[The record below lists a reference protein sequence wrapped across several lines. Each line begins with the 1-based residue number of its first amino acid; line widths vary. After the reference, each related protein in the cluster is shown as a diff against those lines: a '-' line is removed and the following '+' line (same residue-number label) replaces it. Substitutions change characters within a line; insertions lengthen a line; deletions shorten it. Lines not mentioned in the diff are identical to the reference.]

1 VGHTLPMDA
10 RPALGGHLE
19 VRDEGATLRVVLVG
33 AIDLA
38 VRERDAPALWDA
50 LDGPAVRGVDVDAS
64 EVTFLDSTGLSV
76 LVRLA
81 RDAAERGLPLTMS
94 AVSPRVAD
102 LLEQTGVGDWMVAL
116 ADSLTDA
123 R

>member
-1 VGHTLPMDA
+1 MHA
-10 RPALGGHLE
+10 EGG
-19 VRDEGATLRVVLVG
+19 VLRVVLVG
-33 AIDLA
+33 AVDLM
-38 VRERDAPALWDA
+38 VREQDAPALWRA
-50 LDGPAVRGVDVDAS
+50 LDEPGVREVQVDAS
-64 EVTFLDSTGLSV
+64 GVTFLDSTGLSV

-81 RDAAERGLPLTMS
+81 RDAAERGVPLRMA

-116 ADSLTDA
+116 ADV

>member
-1 VGHTLPMDA
+1 M
-10 RPALGGHLE
+10 
-19 VRDEGATLRVVLVG
+19 RDEGAGLRVVLVG
-33 AIDLA
+33 AIDLV

-50 LDGPAVRGVDVDAS
+50 LDAPAVRAVDVDAAD
-64 EVTFLDSTGLSV
+64 VTFLDSTGLSV

-81 RDAAERGLPLTMS
+81 RDAAERGLPLRLT

-102 LLEQTGVGDWMVAL
+102 LLEQTGVGDWMAAL